1 MQNIVLKRE
10 REEEGRVIPLP
21 PEDIKRKEET
31 SKPTQMLEAILT
43 TVALIATFYYTCPR
57 FQHCAK
63 IFPFTNLFSPHLK
76 GTYILR
82 RLGPLAFP
90 QKRKL
95 KLRKFLK

>member
-1 MQNIVLKRE
+1 M
-10 REEEGRVIPLP
+10 IPLP
-21 PEDIKRKEET
+21 PEDIQRKEET
-31 SKPTQMLEAILT
+31 SKPTRMLEAILT
-43 TVALIATFYYTCPR
+43 TMALIANFYYTCSR
-57 FQHCAK
+57 IQHYAK

-95 KLRKFLK
+95 KLQKFLK